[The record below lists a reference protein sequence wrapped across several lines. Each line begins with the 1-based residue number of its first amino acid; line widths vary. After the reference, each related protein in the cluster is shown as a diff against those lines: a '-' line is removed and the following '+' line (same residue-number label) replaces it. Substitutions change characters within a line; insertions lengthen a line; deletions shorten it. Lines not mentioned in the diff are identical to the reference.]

1 MKNLEFSDISSDK
14 ELEIDVIIGLE
25 DLCKLKT
32 GNMKWGNAGD
42 PVAEETT
49 LGWTLM
55 GPTNRSEDQSISS
68 SELLTTDKENLS
80 NQITK
85 LWDLETVGIRE
96 ENSVEEKFEDTVSFN
111 GERSM

>member
-1 MKNLEFSDISSDK
+1 M
-14 ELEIDVIIGLE
+14 E

-55 GPTNRSEDQSISS
+55 GPTNTSEDQSMSS
-68 SELLTTDKENLS
+68 SVSLTTDKENLS
-80 NQITK
+80 NQEN
-85 LWDLETVGIRE
+85 LSNVGFRDSRDKRRE
-96 ENSVEEKFEDTVSFN
+96 LSGREI
-111 GERSM
+111 